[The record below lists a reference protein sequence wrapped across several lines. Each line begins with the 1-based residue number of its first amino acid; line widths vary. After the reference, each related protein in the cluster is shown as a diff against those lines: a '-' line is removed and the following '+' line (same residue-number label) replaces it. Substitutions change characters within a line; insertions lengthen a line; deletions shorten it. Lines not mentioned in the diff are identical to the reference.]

1 MKNTIAKILTNFFHC
16 SCALML
22 IQKGASV
29 NEKVVNEALN
39 YEERSK
45 TDKRPEP
52 HIWVWKQAK
61 PVEVKEKKEFSI
73 FQVCYC

>member
-1 MKNTIAKILTNFFHC
+1 M
-16 SCALML
+16 
-22 IQKGASV
+22 

-45 TDKRPEP
+45 TDKHPEP